1 MKGCSLSG
9 RYGIESNGDTM
20 RKGDKYLYISA
31 MAFLF
36 MMSVAW
42 SVPVDAFG
50 TNGDGDSRS
59 LSIAPD
65 FKPRL
70 GKYYY
75 NVNFNHVNIGNAN
88 IVIGRDGDLY
98 KVQVNAQ
105 SIGMVDSLYRL
116 RYRGEATLGT
126 DPLSPVETKMQ
137 QEVRSTEKDTTIKF
151 QDNGTIKTVEKKSD
165 NGNTATYDVRRVQ
178 TDRFTMDPFSAAY
191 LVRGLDW
198 KVGVEKVFD
207 VYPGKYQYE
216 LRLKCDSLVTVD
228 INGEKRKAW
237 VIIPTVTN
245 LDPQKRAEALKKKP
259 MSTRIYVSA
268 DDLKDVLKI
277 EASHTLGNFRVLMVR
292 FDPAVDQHKEAAPVI
307 KEINVPA
314 GQKDIKSKDGDVPNK
329 PE

>member
-1 MKGCSLSG
+1 
-9 RYGIESNGDTM
+9 M
-20 RKGDKYLYISA
+20 RKVDKYLYMSA

-36 MMSVAW
+36 IASAAW
-42 SVPVDAFG
+42 FLPDNAFG
-50 TNGDGDSRS
+50 TNGDGNRRS
-59 LSIAPD
+59 LPIDPD

-75 NVNFNHVNIGNAN
+75 NVSFNNVNIGNAN
-88 IVIGRDGDLY
+88 IIIDRDGDLY

-105 SIGMVDSLYRL
+105 SVGMVDSLYRL
-116 RYRGEATLGT
+116 RYRGESTYGT

-151 QDNGTIKTVEKKSD
+151 QDNGAIRAVEKKSE
-165 NGNTATYDVRRVQ
+165 NGNKVKYDVRKVQ
-178 TDRFTMDPFSAAY
+178 TDRFTIDPFSATY

-216 LRLKCDSLVTVD
+216 LRLKCDSLVTIN

-237 VIIPTVTN
+237 VIIPKVTN
-245 LDPQKRAEALKKKP
+245 LDPEKRAEALKKKP
-259 MSTRIYVSA
+259 MSTKIYVSA
-268 DDLKDVLKI
+268 DELKDVLKI
-277 EASHTLGNFRVLMVR
+277 EASHALGNFRVLMVR
-292 FDPAVDQHKEAAPVI
+292 FDPAVVQSKEVAPSS
-307 KEINVPA
+307 KEVNIPA
-314 GQKDIKSKDGDVPNK
+314 SQGDIKSKGGDVPNK